1 MLKVCVIACV
11 RVRDEPFFG
20 GISAVNAC
28 QALPKLKKV
37 GKVSGGADVKVFPGG
52 SVHWIITNLE
62 S

>member
-37 GKVSGGADVKVFPGG
+37 GKVSGGADVKVFLGG
-52 SVHWIITNLE
+52 SVH
-62 S
+62 